1 MRFNMRRDFW
11 RDLYPISETQRRFAR
26 ATAVWIYLPIGLGAL
41 IALAAAVAVI
51 GGGPGGGLTR
61 WAQTVTIVFSA
72 ILLAAGFAAL
82 LLLLAAIGA
91 LEYLLEVL
99 PFFTSRL
106 RLRVVVGARWGNRTL
121 NKVRHS
127 IEYLTGI
134 FSTGRVIAIHAL
146 RKRMPGSR
154 RGGKRYG

>member
-1 MRFNMRRDFW
+1 MSVSMRRDFW
-11 RDLYPISETQRRFAR
+11 RDLYPISETQKRFAR
-26 ATAVWIYLPIGLGAL
+26 ATAVWIYLPIGFGAL
-41 IALAAAVAVI
+41 IAIAAAAAVI
-51 GGGPGGGLTR
+51 GGGPGGGLIR

-72 ILLAAGFAAL
+72 MLMGAGFAVL
-82 LLLLAAIGA
+82 LLLLAAIGG

-106 RLRVVVGARWGNRTL
+106 RLRVVAGARWGNRAL

-134 FSTGRVIAIHAL
+134 FSTGRVMAFHVL
-146 RKRMPGSR
+146 RIRTSGNR
-154 RGGKRYG
+154 RGGTHHG